1 MTGENRITNARAEIA
16 AAHDALKVADAALG
30 LGAFRDAMSRAYYA
44 AFHAAR
50 AMVLLCGVEPK
61 THSGLMHLLNEH
73 LIRTGE
79 IERRFNLVLTRLYAY
94 REASD
99 YAYSFELGGDDVSKE
114 IAAARELLAV
124 AERRVEDSSKKNV

>member
-1 MTGENRITNARAEIA
+1 MTGENRVANACAEIVA
-16 AAHDALKVADAALG
+16 ARDALRVAEAAVS

-61 THSGLMHLLNEH
+61 THSGLVHLMNEH

-99 YAYSFELGGDDVSKE
+99 YAYSFELGGDDVNKE
-114 IAAARELLAV
+114 IAVARELLDVAV
-124 AERRVEDSSKKNV
+124 RRVEDSSK